1 MEMENRLV
9 AAIVLGGEVAE
20 RDVWQRTNRVRT
32 LIVVGYA
39 NPHPW

>member
-1 MEMENRLV
+1 MENRLV

-20 RDVWQRTNRVRT
+20 RDVLAEANSVRT